1 MSFLTSPL
9 PITGKRSSHH
19 SGFHCFTNSIFSIEL
34 KLQKTMMPPKD
45 TSIGKGYYKLD
56 IYFFSPDLKILKT
69 LHIRKDTI
77 FLQVKKDLLEA
88 LDGDEFYNI
97 DQLNSFYELG
107 VCFDWDGKNYDK
119 MTFPDEFASVVPTI
133 SQMEFNSFG
142 KIRMIYIDT
151 RQYWRMK
158 YLKEDINEWRVWK
171 PIDSVGSSVLFEPPS
186 QMTIQEHLQMELSN
200 IATFQGKLQRKYE
213 LNKKQ
218 EVWRYNN
225 LFSFWCS
232 SSNLLRTRSLIEM
245 YGVC

>member
-1 MSFLTSPL
+1 MSFLISPL
-9 PITGKRSSHH
+9 PITGKDHPIIQVFIVLPILS
-19 SGFHCFTNSIFSIEL
+19 FSIEL
-34 KLQKTMMPPKD
+34 KLQKTMIPPKD

-56 IYFFSPDLKILKT
+56 IYSFSPDLRILKT

-77 FLQVKKDLLEA
+77 FLQVKQDLLDT

-119 MTFPDEFASVVPTI
+119 MTFPDEFASVVTTI

-142 KIRMIYIDT
+142 KIRIIFIDT

-218 EVWRYNN
+218 EVWRY
-225 LFSFWCS
+225 LIDFCFFPHS
-232 SSNLLRTRSLIEM
+232 SILLTHSSIGM